1 MLNKL
6 IGTLFFIGYFPIAPG
21 TVASAMAMVILGVFK
36 PKDLTILLILL
47 FSLLFGTLA
56 SERLEKK
63 SGRKDPSYVVIDEF
77 VGYLTTV
84 LFIPHTWKNLL
95 IGFFLFRFL
104 DIVKPPPI
112 RQIEKRLKGGL
123 GIMMDDV
130 VAGVIGNL
138 LLRALLM
145 L

>member
-21 TVASAMAMVILGVFK
+21 TVASAVAMVILGVFK
-36 PKDLTILLILL
+36 PQDLTILLILL

-63 SGRKDPSYVVIDEF
+63 YGRKDPSYVVIDEF

-84 LFIPHTWKNLL
+84 LFIPLTWKNLL

-112 RQIEKRLKGGL
+112 RQIEKRLKGGV

-130 VAGVIGNL
+130 IAGVIGNL

>member
-1 MLNKL
+1 MLNNL
-6 IGTLFFIGYFPIAPG
+6 IGTLFFIGYLPIAPG
-21 TVASAMAMVILGVFK
+21 TVASAVAMVILGVFK
-36 PKDLTILLILL
+36 PQDLTILLILL
-47 FSLLFGTLA
+47 FCLLFGTLA

-63 SGRKDPSYVVIDEF
+63 SGKKDPSFVVIDEF

-84 LFIPHTWKNLL
+84 LFIPLTWKNLL

-104 DIVKPPPI
+104 DIVKPSPI
-112 RQIEKRLKGGL
+112 RQIDKRLKGGL
-123 GIMMDDV
+123 GIMMDDFI
-130 VAGVIGNL
+130 AGVIGNL